1 MQEAQMDEAKNNPSQ
16 FSSCITK
23 QEKLKLVFSSCATPE
38 AKYQKIIEF
47 GKNLSPIPSEA
58 KIPENIVPGC
68 QSIVY
73 LQSRLINGKIFF
85 YASSEALISAG
96 LVALLI
102 YVYNEEAPETILKC
116 PPQFIEDLGLSS
128 SLSPTRSNGLGNIYL
143 RMKQDALR
151 HLLSRK

>member
-1 MQEAQMDEAKNNPSQ
+1 MSEAKNNFLQ
-16 FSSCITK
+16 FSSCLVK
-23 QEKLKLVFSSCATPE
+23 QEKLKQMFSSCSTPE
-38 AKYQKIIEF
+38 SKYQKIIEF
-47 GKNLSPIPSEA
+47 GKNLPPIPLEA
-58 KIPENIVPGC
+58 KIPENIVSGC

-73 LQSRLINGKIFF
+73 LQSRSINGKIFF

-102 YVYNEEAPETILKC
+102 FIYNEEDPETILKC
-116 PPQFIEDLGLSS
+116 PPQFIEELGLLS

-151 HLLSRK
+151 LFISNK